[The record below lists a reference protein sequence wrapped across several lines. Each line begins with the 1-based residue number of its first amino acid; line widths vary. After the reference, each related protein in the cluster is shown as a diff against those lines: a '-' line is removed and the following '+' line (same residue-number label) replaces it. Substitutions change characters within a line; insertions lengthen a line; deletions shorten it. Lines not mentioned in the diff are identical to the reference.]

1 MVEVNQP
8 IASPQSGTT
17 PPVAAPQ
24 APEFSQSGTT
34 PAPSVEPGQPGQTP
48 ATATP
53 ASRTVPYSRF
63 QEINKKLRK
72 AQQELETRGNRYNPE
87 DLDDIRQHPYV
98 QDLEMKRAESDLRQ
112 GANEILERYPDLP
125 PIVKKAILRNPRGYV
140 KADDQSVPEGLLSI
154 EEYCEQVMEEVEA
167 GGTPSSVPQP
177 KQVPV
182 AGSNEPGTT
191 QIGSTPSEVDA
202 ILKKPVGEWS
212 DDDMKI
218 IDEYKKK
225 NK

>member
-1 MVEVNQP
+1 
-8 IASPQSGTT
+8 
-17 PPVAAPQ
+17 
-24 APEFSQSGTT
+24 
-34 PAPSVEPGQPGQTP
+34 
-48 ATATP
+48 
-53 ASRTVPYSRF
+53 VPYSRF

-167 GGTPSSVPQP
+167 GGTSSSVSQP